1 MKFQTPLPCKTR
13 RSLKKPPRRAQQVQ
27 RRSPT
32 SIKKIYNPSRTAH
45 PESMVLNAT
54 EDVLSAIPHR
64 PPFLFVDR
72 VLEITDTSI
81 VAERTLRAEEN
92 FFKGHYPQM
101 PIMPGVLMC
110 EALFQTAGILMSRY
124 LNETDKDG
132 GKIPVL
138 TRIESAKFRQPAF
151 PGDCLRLEVQLTEK
165 MKEFYF
171 FKGNVKKGEKLL
183 IALTFMLGMVPKTAV
198 EP

>member
-1 MKFQTPLPCKTR
+1 MPLK
-13 RSLKKPPRRAQQVQ
+13 
-27 RRSPT
+27 
-32 SIKKIYNPSRTAH
+32 
-45 PESMVLNAT
+45 EAT

-72 VLEITDTSI
+72 VLEVTDKSI
-81 VAERTLRAEEN
+81 IAERILRKEEE

-101 PIMPGVLMC
+101 PIMPGVLLC

-138 TRIESAKFRQPAF
+138 TRIESAKFKQPAF

-171 FKGNVKKGEKLL
+171 FKGNAKKDEKLL
-183 IALTFMLGMVPKTAV
+183 VTLTFMLGMVPKNSI

>member
-1 MKFQTPLPCKTR
+1 MPLK
-13 RSLKKPPRRAQQVQ
+13 
-27 RRSPT
+27 
-32 SIKKIYNPSRTAH
+32 
-45 PESMVLNAT
+45 EAT

-72 VLEITDTSI
+72 VLEVTDKSI
-81 VAERTLRAEEN
+81 IAERILRKEEE

-101 PIMPGVLMC
+101 PIMPGVLLC

-138 TRIESAKFRQPAF
+138 TRIESAKFKQPAF

-171 FKGNVKKGEKLL
+171 FKGNAKKGEKLL
-183 IALTFMLGMVPKTAV
+183 VTLTFMLGMVPKNSI

>member
-1 MKFQTPLPCKTR
+1 MP
-13 RSLKKPPRRAQQVQ
+13 SQV
-27 RRSPT
+27 
-32 SIKKIYNPSRTAH
+32 
-45 PESMVLNAT
+45 AT

-72 VLEITDTSI
+72 VLEVTDKSI
-81 VAERTLRAEEN
+81 VAERTLRKEEE

-101 PIMPGVLMC
+101 PIMPGVLLC

-138 TRIESAKFRQPAF
+138 TRIESAKFKQPAF

-171 FKGNVKKGEKLL
+171 FKGNAKKGEKLL
-183 IALTFMLGMVPKTAV
+183 VTLTFMLGMVPKNSI

>member
-1 MKFQTPLPCKTR
+1 
-13 RSLKKPPRRAQQVQ
+13 
-27 RRSPT
+27 
-32 SIKKIYNPSRTAH
+32 
-45 PESMVLNAT
+45 MVLNAT
-54 EDVLSAIPHR
+54 KDVLTAIPHQ

-72 VLEITDTSI
+72 VLEITDKSV

-124 LNETDKDG
+124 LSETDKDG

-138 TRIESAKFRQPAF
+138 TRIESAKFKQPAF

-171 FKGNVKKGEKLL
+171 FKGNVKKSEKLL
-183 IALTFMLGMVPKTAV
+183 IALTFMLGMVSKTSIK
-198 EP
+198 P

>member
-1 MKFQTPLPCKTR
+1 
-13 RSLKKPPRRAQQVQ
+13 
-27 RRSPT
+27 
-32 SIKKIYNPSRTAH
+32 
-45 PESMVLNAT
+45 
-54 EDVLSAIPHR
+54 
-64 PPFLFVDR
+64 
-72 VLEITDTSI
+72 
-81 VAERTLRAEEN
+81 
-92 FFKGHYPQM
+92 M

-138 TRIESAKFRQPAF
+138 TRIESAKFKQPAF

-183 IALTFMLGMVPKTAV
+183 IALTFMLGMVPKTSI

>member
-1 MKFQTPLPCKTR
+1 MPL
-13 RSLKKPPRRAQQVQ
+13 
-27 RRSPT
+27 
-32 SIKKIYNPSRTAH
+32 N
-45 PESMVLNAT
+45 EAT
-54 EDVLSAIPHR
+54 EEVLSAIPHR

-72 VLEITDTSI
+72 VLAITDTSI
-81 VAERTLRAEEN
+81 VAERTLRTEEE

-138 TRIESAKFRQPAF
+138 TRIESAKFKQPAF

-171 FKGNVKKGEKLL
+171 FKGNVKKDEKLL
-183 IALTFMLGMVPKTAV
+183 ITLTFMLGMVPKTSI

>member
-1 MKFQTPLPCKTR
+1 MPL
-13 RSLKKPPRRAQQVQ
+13 
-27 RRSPT
+27 
-32 SIKKIYNPSRTAH
+32 NG
-45 PESMVLNAT
+45 AT
-54 EDVLSAIPHR
+54 EEVLSAIPHR

-72 VLEITDTSI
+72 VLEVTDTSI

-124 LNETDKDG
+124 LNEADKNG

-151 PGDCLRLEVQLTEK
+151 PGDCLRLEVQLMEK

-171 FKGNVKKGEKLL
+171 FKGNVKKGERVL
-183 IALTFMLGMVPKTAV
+183 IALTFMLGMVPKTSI

>member
-1 MKFQTPLPCKTR
+1 MP
-13 RSLKKPPRRAQQVQ
+13 SQV
-27 RRSPT
+27 
-32 SIKKIYNPSRTAH
+32 
-45 PESMVLNAT
+45 AT

-72 VLEITDTSI
+72 VLEVTDKSI
-81 VAERTLRAEEN
+81 VAERTLRKEEE

-101 PIMPGVLMC
+101 PIMPGVLLC

-132 GKIPVL
+132 RKIPVL
-138 TRIESAKFRQPAF
+138 TRIESAKFKQPAF

-171 FKGNVKKGEKLL
+171 FKGNAKKDEKLL
-183 IALTFMLGMVPKTAV
+183 VTLTFMLGMAPKNSI

>member
-1 MKFQTPLPCKTR
+1 
-13 RSLKKPPRRAQQVQ
+13 
-27 RRSPT
+27 
-32 SIKKIYNPSRTAH
+32 
-45 PESMVLNAT
+45 MVLNAT
-54 EDVLSAIPHR
+54 EDVLSSIPHR

-72 VLEITDTSI
+72 VLEMTDTSN
-81 VAERTLRAEEN
+81 VAERTMSTEEEI
-92 FFKGHYPQM
+92 FKGHYPQM

-138 TRIESAKFRQPAF
+138 TRIESAKFKQPAF
-151 PGDCLRLEVQLTEK
+151 PGDCLHLEVQLTEK

-171 FKGNVKKGEKLL
+171 FKGNVKKDEKLL
-183 IALTFMLGMVPKTAV
+183 ITLTFMLGMVPRTSV